1 MNNLPK
7 TEQTTNQIDSNK
19 EFTSAN
25 PLLSSK
31 ENYEHT
37 YLNSINNSDEFW
49 NCIAEKLFWFKKWD
63 AVYNQKFTN
72 PKWFVNAKTNISFNC
87 LDRHIS
93 TWRKN
98 KAAIIWEGE
107 SGESRILTYQIL
119 SDEVNRFAGVLKSIG
134 VKKGDVVI
142 IFMGNIPE
150 SIIAMLACSR
160 IGAVHCVI
168 AAVTTVESLR
178 KKIEDSESKFII
190 TADSSF
196 RKGTVIP
203 LKQNLDLAIGSN
215 ERIQKVIVHKR
226 NSESNLIMHS
236 GRDIWW
242 HDEIKN
248 SSDFIKARELDSE
261 QPLFIIYSAG
271 QLDNP
276 LGLVHS
282 SAGFMVQ
289 NYISFQWLFGIRED
303 DVFWCTS
310 DISSIEAHAY
320 SVYGALL
327 NGATTV
333 LYEGLPNYPE
343 PDRFWKIIS
352 TYKINVFIT
361 LPTNVRAFQKIGT
374 LWMNNND
381 ISSLRLI
388 AVTGESIEEETMK
401 WFFEEVGQK
410 KCQLINF
417 WIQSES
423 GSALFS
429 SFVNNERPL
438 CKNCGSPL
446 PGIEHAV
453 LNKKREILRNDM
465 TGYLVLLKSFPS
477 IVRSVNNN
485 KKYIKEFY
493 YNYFKDFFFTGDA
506 AQKINHN
513 EIKIIGRVDS
523 VVKIAGIRISI
534 AEVESSLGLIEGI
547 NDAAVICKPD
557 EIKNNALV
565 VFVSL
570 KENVEASLLFKEE
583 IRNHIVNTVDIAAKP
598 DEIFFIKQIPKTE
611 SGKIDRKHLREVVLL
626 NTDKK
631 LQNKIDEYLQLENLF
646 IDN

>member
-37 YLNSINNSDEFW
+37 YLNSINKSEDFW
-49 NCIAEKLFWFKKWD
+49 NGIAEKLFWFKKWD

-72 PKWFVNAKTNISFNC
+72 PKWFINAKTNISFNC

-119 SDEVNRFAGVLKSIG
+119 SDEVNQFAGVLKSTG
-134 VKKGDVVI
+134 VKKGDVII

-226 NSESNLIMHS
+226 NSESNLILHD

-242 HDEIKN
+242 HEEIKN
-248 SSDFIKARELDSE
+248 SSDFIKSRELDSE
-261 QPLFIIYSAG
+261 EPLFIIYTAG
-271 QLDNP
+271 QFDNTI
-276 LGLVHS
+276 GMVHS

-303 DVFWCTS
+303 DVLWCTS

-453 LNKKREILRNDM
+453 LNKKHEILGNDM
-465 TGYLVLLKSFPS
+465 AGYLVLLKSFPS

-485 KKYIKEFY
+485 KKYFKEFY
-493 YNYFKDFFFTGDA
+493 YNYLKDFFFTGDA
-506 AQKINHN
+506 AQNINHN

-534 AEVESSLGLIEGI
+534 AEVESSLSLIEGI

-570 KENVEASLLFKEE
+570 NENVEASLLFKEE
-583 IRNHIVNTVDIAAKP
+583 IRNHIANTVDIAAKP

-611 SGKIDRKHLREVVLL
+611 EGKTDRKHLREVVLL

-631 LQNKIDEYLQLENLF
+631 LQDKIDEYLLLENLF